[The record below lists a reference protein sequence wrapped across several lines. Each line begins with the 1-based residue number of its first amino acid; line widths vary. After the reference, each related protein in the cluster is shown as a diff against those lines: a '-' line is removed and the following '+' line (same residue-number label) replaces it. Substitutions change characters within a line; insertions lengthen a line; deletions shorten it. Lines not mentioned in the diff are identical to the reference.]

1 MASPNLT
8 KEQIINMILRGEL
21 PLETFIKTG
30 EKPGDASDRPPH
42 TSSLEKRDGV
52 DTQTPAQQNVEKDK
66 IVLGIVKTTFK
77 TILDNGDVLGPL
89 KPGDL
94 VGLNRELYNRL
105 RETGVVEGVDT
116 YDRT

>member
-21 PLETFIKTG
+21 PLETFIKTS
-30 EKPGDASDRPPH
+30 EKAGSASDRPAH
-42 TSSLEKRDGV
+42 TPSREKRDGV
-52 DTQTPAQQNVEKDK
+52 ETQSPSKQNVEKDR
-66 IVLGIVKTTFK
+66 IVLGIAKTTFK

-94 VGLNRELYNRL
+94 AGLNRELYNRL

-116 YDRT
+116 YDRA